1 MIQARNLHF
10 SNSLSSPPASYP
22 GFLGVLGGRK
32 GREKDGEWWR
42 EGRRPETLRGRGCV
56 CGLESQGRDD
66 GCGRRAG
73 ECAALRNRESPGA
86 RAGGARSRR
95 GGDAARGE
103 REGKGAAR
111 ARARARTRPPAGA
124 PHSPS
129 SALPRARASGCP
141 RATARATPRVRRWT
155 AERAGTEGGGGC
167 CALAWLSVLVRAI
180 WRSFPPHSVSRSSG
194 WHCGVC
200 TGRWQCA
207 GWWFIKDW
215 KNKGPDPLYRVLEPA
230 GYFRP
235 LKVRG
240 CSTPIA
246 CLLSRAFF
254 RNSCVSVINERINW
268 EEAGFGDR
276 TKLPPSLLSDR
287 EGSGVCNS
295 TLPLGT

>member
-1 MIQARNLHF
+1 MHLFAQKGQQKTCRGSAEPELPRRLAPGSAPVLLVPAALTVPVAQLNGFQAEVFDHLLTGAGGAVEGMIQARNLHF

-22 GFLGVLGGRK
+22 GFLGVLGGRE

-66 GCGRRAG
+66 GCSRSAG

-200 TGRWQCA
+200 TGR
-207 GWWFIKDW
+207 
-215 KNKGPDPLYRVLEPA
+215 
-230 GYFRP
+230 
-235 LKVRG
+235 
-240 CSTPIA
+240 
-246 CLLSRAFF
+246 
-254 RNSCVSVINERINW
+254 
-268 EEAGFGDR
+268 
-276 TKLPPSLLSDR
+276 
-287 EGSGVCNS
+287 
-295 TLPLGT
+295 